1 MIHPIKLVL
10 HHLLAHHVLTL
21 GMAVVMCCPAT
32 GQEQNATGSGG
43 GASATENYQAKL
55 ANWKAALKNMRSL
68 QLDYVEADPS
78 QMGEIEQR
86 WQELVADGEH
96 LLQELRE
103 AGVAAYVEAP
113 GKDRELE
120 RFLVKI
126 LDDTVSH
133 DRYEAASELSQA
145 LIENGCEVNEVFDLA
160 GVAAFVLNDFERA
173 EKHLSRAAA
182 AGAVDK
188 GTDYVA
194 LIPQYKEYWK
204 AEQALREEEA
214 KSDLPRVKLTT
225 TKGDV
230 VIELFENEAPETVGN
245 FVNLIL
251 KGFYDGLIFH
261 RVLPGFMAQGG
272 CPLGTGE
279 GGPGY
284 NIYCECVQPNHRKH
298 FRGSL
303 SMAKQKPRDTGG
315 SQFFLTF
322 RPTANLNGD
331 HTVFGRIIEGMEV
344 LAELQRIDPGD
355 AKKPKPDLIEKA
367 EVLRKR
373 DHEYVPNKVD

>member
-1 MIHPIKLVL
+1 
-10 HHLLAHHVLTL
+10 
-21 GMAVVMCCPAT
+21 
-32 GQEQNATGSGG
+32 
-43 GASATENYQAKL
+43 
-55 ANWKAALKNMRSL
+55 
-68 QLDYVEADPS
+68 
-78 QMGEIEQR
+78 MGEIEQR
-86 WQELVADGEH
+86 WQELVADGAH

-230 VIELFENEAPETVGN
+230 VIELSENEAPETVGN
-245 FVNLIL
+245 FDNLIL

-303 SMAKQKPRDTGG
+303 SMAKQKPRHTGG